1 MYLTAFPNEFQRALP
16 ILQQIE
22 AHGYEAYF
30 VGGSV
35 RDTLLGKAIADVDIA
50 TSAFPAEIKEIF
62 PKTIDTG
69 IKHGTVTVM
78 QQGIGYEVTTFR
90 TESGY
95 QDFRRPDHVTFV
107 RSLKKDLQRRDFT
120 INALAVRADGLVI
133 DEFDGLTDL
142 ANQTIRAVGNAD
154 ERFHEDALRMM
165 RAVRFASQLGFDITT
180 DTYVSLLHNAEL
192 LQKIA
197 VERIHTEFEKMML
210 SPNWLIGWKLFV
222 ATGLI
227 KNTPFFKDY
236 LTDNYP
242 KFVATQQP
250 LMDEAAIWTLLG
262 EGFSLTLAQ
271 QQQLLHSWKSA
282 NEVIADSQHTLAFSR
297 LLQTN
302 PQPDA
307 SQLYQVDATI
317 IERLATIWPILQLD
331 ADFTQL
337 AIHYQN
343 LPIKNRHELAIDG
356 QTLIQKLGLKPGP
369 EIGQWLNRAEHAV
382 VMGEVV
388 NHNEALIEWIKQQTD

>member
-262 EGFSLTLAQ
+262 EGFSLSLAQ

-356 QTLIQKLGLKPGP
+356 QTLIQKLGLNPGP
-369 EIGQWLNRAEHAV
+369 EIGQWLNQVEHAV

>member
-297 LLQTN
+297 LLQKN

-369 EIGQWLNRAEHAV
+369 EIGQWLDQAEHAV

-388 NHNEALIEWIKQQTD
+388 NRNEALIEWIKQQTD

>member
-222 ATGLI
+222 ATSLI

-369 EIGQWLNRAEHAV
+369 EIGQWLNQAEHAV

-388 NHNEALIEWIKQQTD
+388 NRNEALIEWIKQQTD

>member
-222 ATGLI
+222 ATSLI

-369 EIGQWLNRAEHAV
+369 EIGQWLDQAEHAV

-388 NHNEALIEWIKQQTD
+388 NRNEALIEWIKQQTD

>member
-307 SQLYQVDATI
+307 SHLYEVDATI

-369 EIGQWLNRAEHAV
+369 EIGQWLNQAEHAV

>member
-369 EIGQWLNRAEHAV
+369 EIGQWLDQAEHAV

-388 NHNEALIEWIKQQTD
+388 NRNEALIEWIKQQTD

>member
-50 TSAFPAEIKEIF
+50 TSAFPAEIKDIF

-307 SQLYQVDATI
+307 SQLYEVDATI

-369 EIGQWLNRAEHAV
+369 EIGQWLNQAEHAV

>member
-142 ANQTIRAVGNAD
+142 VNQTIRAVGNAD

-210 SPNWLIGWKLFV
+210 SPNWPIGWKLFV

-369 EIGQWLNRAEHAV
+369 EIGQWLNQVEHAV

>member
-236 LTDNYP
+236 LTGNYP

-369 EIGQWLNRAEHAV
+369 EIGQWLNQVEHAV
-382 VMGEVV
+382 VMGEVI
-388 NHNEALIEWIKQQTD
+388 NRNEALIEWIKQQTD

>member
-142 ANQTIRAVGNAD
+142 ANQTIRAVWNAD

-165 RAVRFASQLGFDITT
+165 RAVR
-180 DTYVSLLHNAEL
+180 
-192 LQKIA
+192 
-197 VERIHTEFEKMML
+197 
-210 SPNWLIGWKLFV
+210 
-222 ATGLI
+222 
-227 KNTPFFKDY
+227 
-236 LTDNYP
+236 
-242 KFVATQQP
+242 
-250 LMDEAAIWTLLG
+250 
-262 EGFSLTLAQ
+262 
-271 QQQLLHSWKSA
+271 
-282 NEVIADSQHTLAFSR
+282 
-297 LLQTN
+297 
-302 PQPDA
+302 
-307 SQLYQVDATI
+307 
-317 IERLATIWPILQLD
+317 
-331 ADFTQL
+331 
-337 AIHYQN
+337 
-343 LPIKNRHELAIDG
+343 
-356 QTLIQKLGLKPGP
+356 
-369 EIGQWLNRAEHAV
+369 
-382 VMGEVV
+382 
-388 NHNEALIEWIKQQTD
+388 

>member
-35 RDTLLGKAIADVDIA
+35 RDSLLGKAIADVDIA

-282 NEVIADSQHTLAFSR
+282 NEVIADSQDTLAFSR

-369 EIGQWLNRAEHAV
+369 EIGQWLNQAEHAV

-388 NHNEALIEWIKQQTD
+388 NRNEALIEWIKQQTD

>member
-369 EIGQWLNRAEHAV
+369 EIGQWLNQAEHAV

-388 NHNEALIEWIKQQTD
+388 NRNEALIEWIKQQTD

>member
-356 QTLIQKLGLKPGP
+356 QTLIQKLDLKPGP
-369 EIGQWLNRAEHAV
+369 EIGQWLNQAEHAV

>member
-302 PQPDA
+302 AQPDA

-369 EIGQWLNRAEHAV
+369 EIGQWLNQAEHAV

>member
-282 NEVIADSQHTLAFSR
+282 NEVIADSQHTLVFSR

-369 EIGQWLNRAEHAV
+369 EIGQWLNQVEHAV

>member
-210 SPNWLIGWKLFV
+210 SSNWLIGWKLFV

-388 NHNEALIEWIKQQTD
+388 NRNEALIEWIKQQTD